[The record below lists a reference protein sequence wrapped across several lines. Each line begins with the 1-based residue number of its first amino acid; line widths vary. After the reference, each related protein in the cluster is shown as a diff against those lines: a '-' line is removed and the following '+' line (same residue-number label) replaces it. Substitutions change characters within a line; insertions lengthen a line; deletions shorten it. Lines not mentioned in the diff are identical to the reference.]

1 MSSDHT
7 SSGIEPDQ
15 ALLCWSEAPN
25 SPSREEFVQ
34 VLETH
39 LSEAVIKSSRKV
51 DEKTKVTLIGKD
63 YTGIGIVKSCRSEGK
78 KFIITIRIDEPGP
91 RTGTAP
97 KPDPGVLIVDDFVS
111 EEEEAK
117 ILGDLGDI
125 MPRRVSVARLAA
137 VLRCVLMP
145 RRCALR

>member
-7 SSGIEPDQ
+7 NSGAEPDQ

-34 VLETH
+34 VLESH

-78 KFIITIRIDEPGP
+78 NFIMTIRIDEPGP
-91 RTGTAP
+91 RTGTTA
-97 KPDPGVLIVDDFVS
+97 KLDPGVLIIDDWVS

-117 ILGDLGDI
+117 ILEDLRDA
-125 MPRRVSVARLAA
+125 MPRRFSIVWLTAL
-137 VLRCVLMP
+137 LRCLLVP
-145 RRCALR
+145 QRWALR